1 MTIEESIFDKFAAA
15 GSRTPPEPPRYP
27 EPLSLA
33 LREAIHTDG
42 RTIYEIAKAIGI
54 EPDSLYRFQGGK
66 DIRLDTADR
75 LARELGL
82 ELRPFKRKR
91 RKAT

>member
-1 MTIEESIFDKFAAA
+1 MTEENYFDKLARE
-15 GSRTPPEPPRYP
+15 GCKPPEPRKQPDR
-27 EPLSLA
+27 LSDT
-33 LREAIHTDG
+33 LREAIHSDG

-54 EPDSLYRFQGGK
+54 EPDSLYRFQQGK

-75 LARELGL
+75 LAKALGL

-91 RKAT
+91 RKATR

>member
-1 MTIEESIFDKFAAA
+1 MTEENYFDKIAREGFV
-15 GSRTPPEPPRYP
+15 PPEPRKQPDL
-27 EPLSLA
+27 LSDT
-33 LREAIHTDG
+33 LREAILEDG

-75 LARELGL
+75 LAKALGL

-91 RKAT
+91 RKTTQ

>member
-1 MTIEESIFDKFAAA
+1 MTDS
-15 GSRTPPEPPRYP
+15 P
-27 EPLSLA
+27 EPLSQA
-33 LREAIHTDG
+33 LRDALLTEG

-75 LARELGL
+75 LAKALGL
-82 ELRPFKRKR
+82 ELQPFKRKR
-91 RKAT
+91 RKTTQ

>member
-1 MTIEESIFDKFAAA
+1 MTESIFDKLAAE
-15 GSRTPPEPPRYP
+15 GSHKPPEPQSYP
-27 EPLSLA
+27 DTLSLA
-33 LREAIHTDG
+33 LREAIIEDG
-42 RTIYEIAKAIGI
+42 RTIYEISQAIGI
-54 EPDSLYRFQGGK
+54 EPDSLYRFQQGK

-75 LARELGL
+75 LAKALGL

>member
-1 MTIEESIFDKFAAA
+1 MTESIFDKLAAE
-15 GSRTPPEPPRYP
+15 GSHKPPEPQSYP
-27 EPLSLA
+27 DTLSLA
-33 LREAIHTDG
+33 LREAIIEDG
-42 RTIYEIAKAIGI
+42 RTIYEISKAIGI
-54 EPDSLYRFQGGK
+54 EPDSLYRFQQGK

-75 LARELGL
+75 LAKALGL